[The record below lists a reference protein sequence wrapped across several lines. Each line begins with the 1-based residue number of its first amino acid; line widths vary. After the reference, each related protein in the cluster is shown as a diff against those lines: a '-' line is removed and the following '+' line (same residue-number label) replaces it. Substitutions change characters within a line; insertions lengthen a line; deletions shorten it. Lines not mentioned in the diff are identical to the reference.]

1 MHSRVA
7 MFGLVTAVLLVGCDN
22 ASPALIKYEQRG
34 ACNGFTSD
42 GVATTAGANRAY
54 VVFRIGTV
62 SNTGSKP
69 VDFNFD
75 PARLYVDQSNPTA
88 YVDPNLRLSTVNPFV
103 AQGRLVKAGA
113 TETFN
118 GAVVAIVTTQDGD
131 GAKEAAKTKYKLLY
145 SALGKPGAQT
155 EDTAPGTS
163 SWGYTPN
170 CTDIM
175 Y

>member
-1 MHSRVA
+1 MQIRMA
-7 MFGLVTAVLLVGCDN
+7 MCGLVAAMLLAGCDN

-34 ACNGFTSD
+34 ACNGFTSG
-42 GVATTAGANRAY
+42 GVTTTAGPKRAY
-54 VVFRIGTV
+54 VVFRISTV

-88 YVDPNLRLSTVNPFV
+88 YVDPNLHLSTINPFIT
-103 AQGRLVKAGA
+103 QGRVVKAGA

-118 GAVVAIVTTQDGD
+118 GAVVAVVTTQDGD
-131 GAKEAAKTKYKLLY
+131 GAKEAAQTKYKLLY
-145 SALGKPGAQT
+145 SAVGKPGAQT

-163 SWGYTPN
+163 GWGYTPN
-170 CTDIM
+170 CTDVT